1 MTELNPEAKPLLNVV
16 AGNPTDEEL
25 AVVVAVVQAAAASA
39 AAAGSGS
46 VTEPLSS
53 WSRNA
58 GLLRAPIAPGYGQ
71 WRAAYRRGLT
81 R

>member
-1 MTELNPEAKPLLNVV
+1 MTELNPADKPLLNVV

-39 AAAGSGS
+39 AAAGSGKA
-46 VTEPLSS
+46 VEALSS
-53 WSRNA
+53 WSRNV
-58 GLLRAPIAPGYGQ
+58 GLMRTPIAPGYGQ